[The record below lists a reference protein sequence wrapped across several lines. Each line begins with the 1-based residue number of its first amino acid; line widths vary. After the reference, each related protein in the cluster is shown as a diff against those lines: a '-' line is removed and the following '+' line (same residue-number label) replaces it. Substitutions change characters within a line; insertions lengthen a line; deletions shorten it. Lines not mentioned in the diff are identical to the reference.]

1 MVKAFSRSV
10 IETEPGKS
18 DIFFG
23 DAIKAHFLGEELPNE
38 AVHILVGPAFPRSRG
53 VGEVAI
59 SLELLGNSLML
70 GKLLATHREPE
81 LLYSEIG
88 KLKMELD

>member
-1 MVKAFSRSV
+1 M
-10 IETEPGKS
+10 IETEPGKF

-38 AVHILVGPAFPRSRG
+38 AVHILVGPALPRSRG

-59 SLELLGNSLML
+59 RLELFGKSLML
-70 GKLLATHREPE
+70 GKLLPVIRRQCVDSVRERHQQGNHR
-81 LLYSEIG
+81 I
-88 KLKMELD
+88 

>member
-1 MVKAFSRSV
+1 M

-38 AVHILVGPAFPRSRG
+38 AVHILVGPAFPRSIG

-59 SLELLGNSLML
+59 SLELLGKSLML
-70 GKLLATHREPE
+70 SKLLPVIRRQCVDSVRERRQQGNHR
-81 LLYSEIG
+81 I
-88 KLKMELD
+88 